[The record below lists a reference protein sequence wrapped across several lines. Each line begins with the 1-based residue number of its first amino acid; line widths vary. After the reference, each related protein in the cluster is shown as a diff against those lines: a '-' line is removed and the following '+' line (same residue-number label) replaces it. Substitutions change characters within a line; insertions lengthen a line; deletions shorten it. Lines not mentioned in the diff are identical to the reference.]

1 MRTIAARMAR
11 RFRRI
16 AGRVLFQAGQVLDR
30 SIRRSRL
37 AEPVFRAA
45 NYLLWERP
53 HILFRIG
60 RIRER
65 AEDWAGAEVAYSAA
79 VALAPT
85 DLGRYLVRRAHALE
99 RLGKWH
105 EALADCRATP
115 ETALPERL
123 VRRLVNRLR
132 REGQLDEA
140 FDLLARPLVGE
151 PSSKYYGQVGD
162 CYADLGNLAE
172 ACRAYRRAVDL
183 APEDLNIRTNF
194 GKTAARW
201 SLMPFTIVDNG
212 LELATDEE
220 GRTAFAEAV
229 AQFHYVIRASD
240 TRVWAAY
247 WLGRLQESH
256 GKYAD
261 AAASYDL
268 AIGRVQ
274 RVDKPWVH
282 NAKVAWTF
290 RRTYVAQ
297 RMSNTPADDVR
308 LNRTV
313 NVGGPSNSILDKPGY
328 FEASVTAHGLHVE
341 GLVIHGTGGSVE
353 LCLDGRPIISTTGN
367 QAAWH
372 RDFKL
377 TLVHDVLEE
386 FPTRSTLTLRVGGNE
401 LATFRGACSV
411 EVNVPDGRGGLL
423 EMLTGGRT
431 ITKKGRWADAGAAPR
446 DREYLA
452 AYAKARAF
460 FEKELGMKL
469 FLSYGTLLGCYRDGR
484 LIPGDDD
491 FDVSFASL
499 ATGPEEFKEECRL
512 VIKKLLREGFDSRVA
527 VDGRMF
533 HLRVDDVVLDV
544 NPFWFYNG
552 RAWSFDAHEL
562 DRDVF
567 DPPAVMNLDG
577 FEVYIPAK
585 AELFLAENYG
595 LDWRTPRSDF
605 QYHRAKADRAFLRR
619 VRLGPSEVRALT
631 EYSERLL
638 AVDPSAGRFHGY
650 GDPARPGFH

>member
-1 MRTIAARMAR
+1 M
-11 RFRRI
+11 
-16 AGRVLFQAGQVLDR
+16 AGRALFQAGRVLDR
-30 SIRRSRL
+30 SIRRARL

-45 NYLLWERP
+45 NYFLPDRP

-65 AEDWAGAEVAYSAA
+65 AEDWAGAEAAYSAA
-79 VALAPT
+79 VALTPT

-99 RLGKWH
+99 RLGRWH
-105 EALADCRATP
+105 DALADCRATP

-132 REGQLDEA
+132 REGRLDEA

-151 PSSKYYGQVGD
+151 PTSKYYGQVGD
-162 CYADLGNLAE
+162 CYADLGSFAE
-172 ACRAYRRAVDL
+172 ACRAYRKAVDL
-183 APEDLNIRTNF
+183 APEDLNILTNF

-220 GRTAFAEAV
+220 RRTAFAEAV
-229 AQFHYVIRASD
+229 AQLHYVIGASD

-247 WLGRLQESH
+247 WLGSLQESH

-261 AAASYDL
+261 AAGSYDL
-268 AIGRVQ
+268 AISRVQ
-274 RVDKPWVH
+274 GVDKPWAH

-290 RRTYVAQ
+290 RRTYVEQ

-313 NVGGPSNSILDKPGY
+313 NVGVPSTNILDRPGY
-328 FEASVTAHGLHVE
+328 FEASVTAHGLHIE
-341 GLVIHGTGGSVE
+341 GLLIHGTAGSVE
-353 LCLDGRPIISTTGN
+353 LCLDGRPIISTAGN
-367 QAAWH
+367 QTGWH

-377 TLVHDVLEE
+377 TLVHDVLAE

-411 EVNVPDGRGGLL
+411 EVIVPDGRGGLF
-423 EMLTGGRT
+423 EMLIGGRT
-431 ITKKGRWADAGAAPR
+431 ITKKGRWADAGAEAR

-460 FEKELGMKL
+460 FEKELGIKL

-491 FDVSFASL
+491 FDVSFVSR
-499 ATGPEEFKEECRL
+499 ATSPEEFREECRL
-512 VIKKLLREGFDSRVA
+512 VIKKLLRGGFDSRVA

-562 DRDVF
+562 DHDVF
-567 DPPAVMNLDG
+567 DPPAVMNVDG

>member
-1 MRTIAARMAR
+1 M
-11 RFRRI
+11 
-16 AGRVLFQAGQVLDR
+16 AGRVLFQAGRVLDR
-30 SIRRSRL
+30 SIRRPKL

-45 NYLLWERP
+45 NFFLPDRP

-65 AEDWAGAEVAYSAA
+65 AKDWTGAEAAYSAA
-79 VALAPT
+79 VALMPT
-85 DLGRYLVRRAHALE
+85 DLGRYLVRRAHVLE

-105 EALADCRATP
+105 DALADCRATP

-123 VRRLVNRLR
+123 IRRLVNRLR
-132 REGQLDEA
+132 REGRLDEA
-140 FDLLARPLVGE
+140 LELLARPLVDG
-151 PSSKYYGQVGD
+151 PSWKHYGQVGD
-162 CYADLGNLAE
+162 CYSDLGNLAE
-172 ACRAYRRAVDL
+172 ACRAYRKAVDL

-194 GKTAARW
+194 GRTAARW
-201 SLMPFTIVDNG
+201 SLMPFTIVNNS
-212 LELATDEE
+212 LELATYEE
-220 GRTAFAEAV
+220 QRTAFAEAV
-229 AQFHYVIRASD
+229 AQLRHVISESD
-240 TRVWAAY
+240 TRVWVAY
-247 WLGRLQESH
+247 WLGSLQESH
-256 GKYAD
+256 GKNAD
-261 AAASYDL
+261 AAKSYDL
-268 AIGRVQ
+268 AISRVQ
-274 RVDKPWVH
+274 RVDKPWAH

-290 RRTYVAQ
+290 RRTYVEQ

-313 NVGGPSNSILDKPGY
+313 RVGDPANNILDKPGY
-328 FEASVTAHGLHVE
+328 FEASVTAHGLHID
-341 GLVIHGTGGSVE
+341 GLVVHGTTGTIE
-353 LCLDGRPIISTTGN
+353 LCLDGRPIISTAGN

-377 TLVHDVLEE
+377 TLVHNVLEE
-386 FPTRSTLTLRVGGNE
+386 FPRRSTLTLRVGGVE
-401 LATFRGACSV
+401 LATFQGACSV
-411 EVNVPDGRGGLL
+411 EVIVPDGRGGLF

-431 ITKKGRWADAGAAPR
+431 ITKKGRWADAGAHPR

-452 AYAKARAF
+452 AYARARAF
-460 FEKELGMKL
+460 FEEELGIKL

-491 FDVSFASL
+491 FDVSFVSR
-499 ATGPEEFKEECRL
+499 ATVPEQFKEECQQ
-512 VIKKLLREGFDSRVA
+512 VISALLRGGFDSRVA

-544 NPFWFYNG
+544 NPFWFFNG

-567 DPPAVMNLDG
+567 DPPAVMDVDG

-619 VRLGPSEVRALT
+619 VRLGPSEVHALT
-631 EYSERLL
+631 KYSERLR
-638 AVDPSAGRFHGY
+638 ATDPSAGRFRGY